1 MYDRFMEGIV
11 YVRKEKPE
19 GKTVIT
25 DIFRHYDD
33 DCNGGSG
40 IGSDFR

>member
-1 MYDRFMEGIV
+1 MY
-11 YVRKEKPE
+11 EKRNP
-19 GKTVIT
+19 KAKIIIT

-33 DCNGGSG
+33 DCDRGCG